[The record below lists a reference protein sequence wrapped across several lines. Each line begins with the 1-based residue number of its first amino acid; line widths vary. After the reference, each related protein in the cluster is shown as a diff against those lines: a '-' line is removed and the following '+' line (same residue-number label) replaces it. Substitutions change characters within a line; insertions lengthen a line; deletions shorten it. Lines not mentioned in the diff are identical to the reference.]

1 MNYKFTCAGLL
12 VYLIILIPSMCL
24 NTQTG
29 SCSST
34 SLHKFNLIREQ
45 IEKETKKKISI

>member
-1 MNYKFTCAGLL
+1 MNYKFTCVGLL

-29 SCSST
+29 NRLLYS
-34 SLHKFNLIREQ
+34 SLHKFNLI
-45 IEKETKKKISI
+45 KMKLN